1 MKPIQFEAE
10 LVEIRSRP
18 GHSYDVR
25 MNVPEYGLEAIKAML
40 MWVHDEI
47 GVAVVNLTDGVVTG
61 DEQDGRER
69 RQRAVGKRT
78 KPKPS
83 GA

>member
-18 GHSYDVR
+18 DHSYDIR
-25 MNVPEYGLEAIKAML
+25 LNVPEYGLEAIKAML

-47 GVAVVNLTDGVVTG
+47 GVAVVNLSNPDSR
-61 DEQDGRER
+61 ELSDGRER
-69 RQRAVGKRT
+69 RKR
-78 KPKPS
+78 KVRQ
-83 GA
+83 GE